1 MADYTRALKNLNTVS
16 WCTNSIRVVAWS
28 VCVYLLM
35 RNPNKMNRQTSQSV
49 QMLIYHVSTVV
60 DLQTFTLYILSLF
73 DEQPDWFDLKRNV
86 IINATASFLGTT
98 CFVVAHWQF
107 AFDYFRLS
115 YKSKL
120 RNDNLPV
127 DKNSCPLDTS
137 NYIVSAII
145 ILLAA
150 AVALTSAF
158 EYVKLS
164 YILFGILN
172 SFLVLALVFLS
183 YGLWV
188 LTQIAK
194 LNLTKIDVG
203 MMSLHIVAYLLVI
216 LAVSSGYI
224 SLGSLKAIETT

>member
-1 MADYTRALKNLNTVS
+1 M
-16 WCTNSIRVVAWS
+16 
-28 VCVYLLM
+28 
-35 RNPNKMNRQTSQSV
+35 
-49 QMLIYHVSTVV
+49 
-60 DLQTFTLYILSLF
+60 
-73 DEQPDWFDLKRNV
+73 
-86 IINATASFLGTT
+86 
-98 CFVVAHWQF
+98 
-107 AFDYFRLS
+107 
-115 YKSKL
+115 
-120 RNDNLPV
+120 PV

-137 NYIVSAII
+137 NYIVSAVI

-172 SFLVLALVFLS
+172 SFLVLALVFLT